1 MNSDAECNQTTPVLS
16 FDRFHEDL
24 KMLTKMTPNYC
35 QKGIWTSR
43 ERRDK
48 KESKTYMES
57 ATFKTVKATED
68 LAVLIVFD
76 VMKTTKCKFSTT
88 ISLLSDGS
96 KRQVREE

>member
-1 MNSDAECNQTTPVLS
+1 MFLENASHPSMLRMDAAS
-16 FDRFHEDL
+16 FQ
-24 KMLTKMTPNYC
+24 KMTPNDC
-35 QKGIWTSR
+35 QKGIWTSSK
-43 ERRDK
+43 RRDR
-48 KESKTYMES
+48 KESKTDMES